1 MNNSTK
7 MNCANCTSNVNN
19 VSSVNNETN
28 PDLVWSEIGKV
39 WMSKKEFA
47 KDDEEMWS
55 DIEEEEDGAQEDDD
69 SFDCFPSK
77 SRRRQSWQ
85 DIAIASSLAS
95 RKKVVALVEKI
106 KKETTN
112 ASECITS
119 ECTNECNECAICYD
133 CFTSTDACST
143 TPCGHKFHSKCLFQN
158 FEHRPECPLC
168 RTELI
173 KQPEEDDD
181 DDDDES
187 SYYSEEEE
195 EEPVKQ
201 VASMKQ
207 MADKL
212 ASLGYTM
219 EDLLMLHF
227 GGSDHPKDIANPR
240 WANDLNQ
247 DENGSTATTNST
259 ISLVGSHIKQYDI
272 YEKIYKEPISMLEKL
287 TADIENI
294 VEGNLGVDYKD
305 TRTYA
310 QVLAA
315 AVAVANQ

>member
-1 MNNSTK
+1 MNNSTE
-7 MNCANCTSNVNN
+7 MNCTSTVSS

-39 WMSKKEFA
+39 WMSKIEFA

-55 DIEEEEDGAQEDDD
+55 DIDDDSAQEDDEEDDDDD
-69 SFDCFPSK
+69 SFDCFPTK

-95 RKKVVALVEKI
+95 RKKIVAIIEDDEEEKE
-106 KKETTN
+106 K
-112 ASECITS
+112 
-119 ECTNECNECAICYD
+119 TNECTTSECAICYD

-173 KQPEEDDD
+173 KQPKEDDD
-181 DDDDES
+181 DEES

-240 WANDLNQ
+240 WANDLNP

-259 ISLVGSHIKQYDI
+259 ISLVGSHIKQYDV
-272 YEKIYKEPISMLEKL
+272 YEKIYKEPDSMLEKL

-310 QVLAA
+310 QVLAE
-315 AVAVANQ
+315 QQQIK

>member
-1 MNNSTK
+1 MNNFTE
-7 MNCANCTSNVNN
+7 MNYNSNVSN
-19 VSSVNNETN
+19 VNNETN

-39 WMSKKEFA
+39 WMSKTEFS
-47 KDDEEMWS
+47 KDEEEMWS
-55 DIEEEEDGAQEDDD
+55 DIEEEDSAQENSVQEDSQDDDDD
-69 SFDCFPSK
+69 SFDCFPTK

-95 RKKVVALVEKI
+95 RTRLADEV
-106 KKETTN
+106 KEVTEEVN
-112 ASECITS
+112 Q
-119 ECTNECNECAICYD
+119 ECTSECAICYD
-133 CFTSTDACST
+133 CFASTDACCT
-143 TPCGHKFHSKCLFQN
+143 TPCGHKFHSKCLFTN

-173 KQPEEDDD
+173 KQPEEE
-181 DDDDES
+181 DDDDEEES
-187 SYYSEEEE
+187 SYSSEDEEE
-195 EEPVKQ
+195 EEPIKQ
-201 VASMKQ
+201 IASIKQ
-207 MADKL
+207 MANKL

-240 WANDLNQ
+240 WANDLNP
-247 DENGSTATTNST
+247 DENGSTETTNST
-259 ISLVGSHIKQYDI
+259 ISSVGSHIKQYDV
-272 YEKIYKEPISMLEKL
+272 YEQIYKEPNSMLEKL

-294 VEGNLGVDYKD
+294 MEGNLGVDYKD

-315 AVAVANQ
+315 VANQ